1 MGDEQ
6 VSKEIIDR
14 TIMVELSDKFP
25 DAVFDVDVP
34 SPNRAIAR
42 FEPGKVKEIM
52 QFLLDKG
59 FDHLSCISGVDYP
72 PDKMELVYHVTSYSG
87 PLVITLKASVPR
99 DDPNI
104 DSLCDIYWNANWYE
118 RETYEL
124 YGIKFNDCPYLKV
137 LLLTEEMEGEWPLR
151 KDYAGYPNP
160 T

>member
-6 VSKEIIDR
+6 AAKKIIDK
-14 TIMVELSDKFP
+14 TIMIELSDKFP
-25 DAVFDVDVP
+25 DVVSGVDVP
-34 SPNRAIAR
+34 SPNRATAR
-42 FEPGKVKEIM
+42 IDSSKVHEIM

-72 PDKMELVYHVTSYSG
+72 PDKMEVVYHVTSYSG
-87 PLVITLKASVPR
+87 PLVLTLKASMPR
-99 DDPNI
+99 DNPNI

-124 YGIKFNDCPYLKV
+124 YGIKFNNCPYMKV